1 MFYVYH
7 LSHISNHKRVLL
19 GEEEM
24 QEVFVLFYAF
34 AKVGILGFG
43 GGQSVVPLIQ
53 VEVVNNYEWLTIGE
67 FTDALA
73 MANSLPGPITTKM
86 SLLVGYKI
94 AGITGALAGLL
105 GLLSPSSVLM
115 LLLTMFYLK
124 YKDLAAVKGL
134 LKGIRP
140 VVIAL
145 LGFVVYTIYPSS
157 INSWHT
163 ALIAVVAF
171 CLLAFLNVHPALL
184 IVGAALVGM
193 VFYR

>member
-1 MFYVYH
+1 
-7 LSHISNHKRVLL
+7 
-19 GEEEM
+19 M
-24 QEVFVLFYAF
+24 QEMFVLFYAF

-43 GGQSVVPLIQ
+43 GGHSIIPLIQ
-53 VEVVNNYEWLTIGE
+53 VEVVNNYKWLTIGE

-86 SLLVGYKI
+86 SLLVGYKT

-105 GLLSPSSVLM
+105 GLLFPSSVLM
-115 LLLTMFYLK
+115 LILTMFYLK

-145 LGFVVYTIYPSS
+145 LVLVVYSIFPSS
-157 INSWHT
+157 VNSWHT
-163 ALIAVVAF
+163 ALIAVAAF
-171 CLLAFLNVHPALL
+171 CLIAFLNVHPALL
-184 IVGAALVGM
+184 IVGAAIVGM